1 MGGLLLCWTTEVLQ
15 YLALSTSAKECAWT
29 SGAAF
34 LFPINVHIHPNFSGF
49 FVFSL
54 LLKILFNMSLSLQF
68 PDLSQYL
75 SFFPITYGAQS
86 IRVYEVGVT
95 IDQYPKG
102 FLYDV
107 DASIS
112 ITHCLFLPASLHY
125 RFIFT
130 LLPPRSSVNLECS
143 SFSGQQAGRL

>member
-1 MGGLLLCWTTEVLQ
+1 MQRSFSLQ
-15 YLALSTSAKECAWT
+15 MYTSIPT
-29 SGAAF
+29 SVAS
-34 LFPINVHIHPNFSGF
+34 L

-75 SFFPITYGAQS
+75 SFFIITYGAQS

-112 ITHCLFLPASLHY
+112 ITRCLFLPASLHY